1 MTVTSNGRPK
11 LSPAHPCP
19 NGQSAGGPHVVGHR
33 RGKGFRLAV
42 IGFGPWPAAL
52 PALVGVE
59 LFDGI
64 AAMLHSSDVGNYH
77 GYAAVQG
84 RGTVALPPELRRKYR
99 LDEPGAQLEII
110 EREDGVIELRPT
122 LPVPVDEMWFWTE
135 GHQAAEREAEDDL
148 AAGRFRTFDDAR
160 SFLADLESLAAD
172 TSQ

>member
-1 MTVTSNGRPK
+1 MDTM
-11 LSPAHPCP
+11 
-19 NGQSAGGPHVVGHR
+19 
-33 RGKGFRLAV
+33 
-42 IGFGPWPAAL
+42 
-52 PALVGVE
+52 

-64 AAMLHSSDVGNYH
+64 AAMLHSGDVGNYR

-148 AAGRFRTFDDAR
+148 AAGRFRTFDDAE

-172 TSQ
+172 PSQ